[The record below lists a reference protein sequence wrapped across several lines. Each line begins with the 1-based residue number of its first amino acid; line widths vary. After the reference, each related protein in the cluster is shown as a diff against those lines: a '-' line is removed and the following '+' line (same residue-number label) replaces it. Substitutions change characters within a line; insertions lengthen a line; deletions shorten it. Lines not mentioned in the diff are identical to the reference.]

1 MLIKKQIFL
10 LQIIKRLET
19 KKMRLLTIYFVF
31 LLTVLLPIG
40 AMAQDSLYK
49 SKSAPS
55 KMKMVTK
62 DLKKSLE
69 VNDEAQIAKNY
80 ERLAN
85 EFLSKS
91 DLPKAEEYFKKAITS
106 YSKLKMADDK
116 TRVTRSLAK
125 VQESQKDYKSAISN
139 YEVAGAMAEDKS
151 LEKINTNDANR
162 LRSAASPVVQEDYV
176 NSNIEL
182 LKKEKKSEEVSDAF
196 IQKAENSLQQKNKE
210 VAIESYKQAIA
221 YAKGKPAAII
231 KINNE
236 IAKVYASEN
245 QFDKAIGINEKLLA
259 EAKTKQDFTTQI
271 KQLQSLSALYFQK
284 EEPNKAVEVLKEAFN
299 LALKKGN
306 SAEAKKS
313 LSALIE
319 YYNKKGNNKESLA
332 LYGQFLQNFDQ
343 LIHSDTTLID
353 AKTFQVSE
361 DKIRQLEKEKS
372 LKDELI
378 TRKNTFN
385 YFLLG
390 AVALLL
396 LLFAWIVKS
405 LFKIKTKNKE
415 IALQSLRREMNPH
428 FIFNSLNSVNQ
439 FIAENKE
446 REANKY
452 LTSYSNL
459 MRNTM
464 ENSNKDFITL
474 DNELE
479 QLKKYLELEHLRF
492 QDKFDFKI
500 SVDPELD
507 AERTMVPNM
516 IVQPHLENAIWH
528 GLRYL
533 DDKGLLQLQVQLAN
547 GKVVIRIDDNG
558 IGLTKS
564 QELKTSNQKT
574 HESRGM
580 SNTKERIS
588 LLNELYKKNISFQIL
603 EKALPETGTIVEIS
617 FPLIDKI
624 A

>member
-1 MLIKKQIFL
+1 
-10 LQIIKRLET
+10 
-19 KKMRLLTIYFVF
+19 MRLLTIYLFF
-31 LLTVLLPIG
+31 FITVLLFPFG
-40 AMAQDSLYK
+40 AMAQDSLSK
-49 SKSAPS
+49 SKSMPAS
-55 KMKMVTK
+55 KMSRVIN
-62 DLKKSLE
+62 DLKKSLD

-85 EFLSKS
+85 EFLNKG
-91 DLPKAEEYFKKAITS
+91 DNAKAEEYFKKAITS
-106 YSKLKMADDK
+106 YTKLKLVDDK

-125 VQESQKDYKSAISN
+125 VQESQKDYESAIKN
-139 YEVAGAMAEDKS
+139 YEVAGAIAEDKS
-151 LEKINTNDANR
+151 LEKINANDANR
-162 LRSAASPVVQEDYV
+162 LRSVASPVAQAGYV
-176 NSNIEL
+176 DSNIEL
-182 LKKEKKSEEVSDAF
+182 LKKENKKEEVSAAYV
-196 IQKAENSLQQKNKE
+196 QKAENSLQQKNKN
-210 VAIESYKQAIA
+210 VAIESYNQALA
-221 YAKGKPAAII
+221 YAKGKPEAII

-236 IAKVYASEN
+236 IAKVYASDN
-245 QFDKAIGINEKLLA
+245 QFDKAIDINERLLA
-259 EAKTKQDFTTQI
+259 EAKTKQDFNTQI
-271 KQLQSLSALYFQK
+271 KQLQSLSTLYFKK
-284 EEPNKAVEVLKEAFN
+284 EEPNKAITALKEAFT
-299 LALKKGN
+299 LALQNGN

-313 LSALIE
+313 LISLTQ
-319 YYNKKGNNKESLA
+319 YYNGKGNNKESLA
-332 LYGQFLQNFDQ
+332 LYDKFLQNFDQ
-343 LIHSDTTLID
+343 LVQSDTTLID

-378 TRKNTFN
+378 TKKNTFN

-390 AVALLL
+390 SIGLLL
-396 LLFAWIVKS
+396 LLFLWIVKA
-405 LFKIKTKNKE
+405 LFSIKTKNKE

-500 SVDPELD
+500 IVDPELD

-516 IVQPHLENAIWH
+516 IIQPHLENAIWH

-533 DDKGLLQLQVQLAN
+533 DDKGLLQLQVQLTN
-547 GKVVIRIDDNG
+547 GKVVIRIEDNG
-558 IGLTKS
+558 IGLAKS

-574 HESRGM
+574 HQSRGM

-588 LLNELYKKNISFQIL
+588 LLNELYKKDISFQIS
-603 EKALPETGTIVEIS
+603 EKAPPETGTIVEII
-617 FPLIDKI
+617 FPLIDK
-624 A
+624 

>member
-1 MLIKKQIFL
+1 
-10 LQIIKRLET
+10 
-19 KKMRLLTIYFVF
+19 MRLLTIYTIF
-31 LLTVLLPIG
+31 LLTLLLPLG
-40 AMAQDSLYK
+40 TMAQDSLSRNK
-49 SKSAPS
+49 SMPAS
-55 KMKMVTK
+55 KISKVSK

-69 VNDEAQIAKNY
+69 VNDEAEIAQNY

-85 EFLSKS
+85 EFLNKG
-91 DLPKAEEYFKKAITS
+91 DNAKAEEYFKKAITS
-106 YSKLKMADDK
+106 YTKLKLTDDK

-125 VQESQKDYKSAISN
+125 VQESQKDYKSAIKS
-139 YEVAGAMAEDKS
+139 YEVAGEISEDKS
-151 LEKINTNDANR
+151 LEKLNSNDANR
-162 LRSAASPVVQEDYV
+162 LRSVASPVTQEGYL
-176 NSNIEL
+176 NSNIKL
-182 LKKEKKSEEVSDAF
+182 LKKENKEEEVSAAYV
-196 IQKAENSLQQKNKE
+196 QKAENSLKQKNKE
-210 VAIESYKQAIA
+210 VAIESYNQALA
-221 YAKGKPAAII
+221 YAKGKPAVII

-236 IAKVYASEN
+236 IAKVYASDN

-259 EAKTKQDFTTQI
+259 EAKTKQDFNTQI
-271 KQLQSLSALYFQK
+271 KQLQSLSTLYFKK
-284 EEPNKAVEVLKEAFN
+284 EDSNKGITALKEAFE
-299 LALKKGN
+299 LSLQKGN

-313 LSALIE
+313 LISLTQ
-319 YYNKKGNNKESLA
+319 YYNGKGNNKESLA
-332 LYGQFLQNFDQ
+332 LYDQFLQNFDQ
-343 LIHSDTTLID
+343 LVQSDTTLID
-353 AKTFQVSE
+353 TKAFQLSE

-378 TRKNTFN
+378 TKTNTFN

-390 AVALLL
+390 SIGLLL
-396 LLFAWIVKS
+396 LLFMWIVKS
-405 LFKIKTKNKE
+405 LFSIKTKNKE

-446 REANKY
+446 LEANKY

-500 SVDPELD
+500 TVDPELD
-507 AERTMVPNM
+507 AERAMVPNM
-516 IVQPHLENAIWH
+516 IMQPHLENAIWH

-533 DDKGLLQLQVQLAN
+533 DAKGLLQLQVQLTN

-574 HESRGM
+574 HQSRGM

-588 LLNELYKKNISFQIL
+588 LLNELYKKNITFQIF

>member
-1 MLIKKQIFL
+1 
-10 LQIIKRLET
+10 
-19 KKMRLLTIYFVF
+19 MRLLTIYFFF
-31 LLTVLLPIG
+31 LFTLLLFPIG
-40 AMAQDSLYK
+40 AMAQDSLSK
-49 SKSAPS
+49 SKAMPMS
-55 KMKMVTK
+55 KMSRVTN
-62 DLKKSLE
+62 DLKKSLDS
-69 VNDEAQIAKNY
+69 NNEAQIAQNY

-85 EFLSKS
+85 EFLNKG
-91 DLPKAEEYFKKAITS
+91 DNAKAEEYFKKAITS
-106 YSKLKMADDK
+106 YTKLKLIDDK

-125 VQESQKDYKSAISN
+125 VQESQKDYESAIKN
-139 YEVAGAMAEDKS
+139 YEVAGAATADKS

-162 LRSAASPVVQEDYV
+162 LRSVASPVAQAGYV
-176 NSNIEL
+176 DSNIEL
-182 LKKEKKSEEVSDAF
+182 LKKENKKEEVSAAYV
-196 IQKAENSLQQKNKE
+196 QKAENSLQQKNKE
-210 VAIESYKQAIA
+210 VAIESYNQALA

-236 IAKVYASEN
+236 IAKVYASDN
-245 QFDKAIGINEKLLA
+245 QFDKAIGINERLLA
-259 EAKTKQDFTTQI
+259 EAKTKQDFNTQI
-271 KQLQSLSALYFQK
+271 KQLQSLSTLYFQK
-284 EEPNKAVEVLKEAFN
+284 EDPNKAITALKEAFA
-299 LALKKGN
+299 LALQKGN

-313 LSALIE
+313 LISLTQ
-319 YYNKKGNNKESLA
+319 YYNGKGNSKESLA
-332 LYGQFLQNFDQ
+332 LYDQFLQNFDQ
-343 LIHSDTTLID
+343 LVQSDTTLID

-361 DKIRQLEKEKS
+361 ERIRQLEKEKS

-378 TRKNTFN
+378 TKKNTFN

-390 AVALLL
+390 SIALLL
-396 LLFAWIVKS
+396 LLFLWIVKA
-405 LFKIKTKNKE
+405 LFSIKTKNKE

-439 FIAENKE
+439 FISENKE

-507 AERTMVPNM
+507 PERTMVPNM
-516 IVQPHLENAIWH
+516 IIQPHLENAIWH

-533 DDKGLLQLQVQLAN
+533 DDKGLLQLQVQLTN
-547 GKVVIRIDDNG
+547 GKVVIRIEDNG

-564 QELKTSNQKT
+564 RELKTTNQKA
-574 HESRGM
+574 HQSRGM
-580 SNTKERIS
+580 SNTKERIG
-588 LLNELYKKNISFQIL
+588 LLNELYRQYISFQIS
-603 EKALPETGTIVEIS
+603 EKALPETGTIVEII
-617 FPLIDKI
+617 FPLIDK
-624 A
+624 

>member
-1 MLIKKQIFL
+1 MHSKGSFFTSFILIL
-10 LQIIKRLET
+10 
-19 KKMRLLTIYFVF
+19 
-31 LLTVLLPIG
+31 LLPFL
-40 AMAQDSLYK
+40 AVAQDSI
-49 SKSAPS
+49 SKRKAMPVS
-55 KMKMVTK
+55 KISKVSN

-69 VNDEAQIAKNY
+69 VNNEAEIAQNY

-85 EFLSKS
+85 EFLSKN
-91 DLPKAEEYFKKAITS
+91 DLPRAEEYFKKAITS
-106 YSKLKMADDK
+106 YTKLKLTDDK

-151 LEKINTNDANR
+151 AEKVNTNDANR
-162 LRSAASPVVQEDYV
+162 LRSIASPVAQEGYV

-182 LKKEKKSEEVSDAF
+182 LKKEKKSDEVSDAF

-221 YAKGKPAAII
+221 YAKGKPATII

-236 IAKVYASEN
+236 IAKVYASDN
-245 QFDKAIGINEKLLA
+245 QFDKAIVINEKLLA

-284 EEPNKAVEVLKEAFN
+284 EEPNKAVEVLKEAFA

-313 LSALIE
+313 LSALTE

-378 TRKNTFN
+378 SRKNTFN

-390 AVALLL
+390 SMGLL
-396 LLFAWIVKS
+396 LLFFIWIVKS
-405 LFKIKTKNKE
+405 LFAIKTKNKE

-439 FIAENKE
+439 FISENKE
-446 REANKY
+446 LEANKY
-452 LTSYSNL
+452 LTSYSAL

-464 ENSNKDFITL
+464 ENSNKDFVSL

-500 SVDPELD
+500 SVDPGLD
-507 AERTMVPNM
+507 AERTLIPNM
-516 IVQPHLENAIWH
+516 IIQPHLENAIWH

-533 DDKGLLQLQVQLAN
+533 DNKGLLLLQIELIN
-547 GKVVIRIDDNG
+547 GKVIIQIDDNG
-558 IGLTKS
+558 IGLAKS
-564 QELKTSNQKT
+564 HELKTANQKV

-588 LLNELYKKNISFQIL
+588 LLNELYKNNISFQIF
-603 EKALPETGTIVEIS
+603 EKELPEKGTIVEIS
-617 FPLIDKI
+617 CPLIDKI
-624 A
+624 G

>member
-1 MLIKKQIFL
+1 MPYMVKIKICL
-10 LQIIKRLET
+10 
-19 KKMRLLTIYFVF
+19 KMRLLTTYYLFF
-31 LLTVLLPIG
+31 LCLLLPVG
-40 AMAQDSLYK
+40 AMAQDSLFRNK
-49 SKSAPS
+49 SMPGS
-55 KMKMVTK
+55 KISKVSK

-69 VNDEAQIAKNY
+69 VNDEGQIAQNY

-85 EFLSKS
+85 EFLNKN
-91 DLPKAEEYFKKAITS
+91 DNAKAEEYFKKAITS
-106 YSKLKMADDK
+106 YTKLKLTDDV

-125 VQESQKDYKSAISN
+125 VQESQKDYKSAIRN
-139 YEVAGAMAEDKS
+139 YEVAGEISEDKS
-151 LEKINTNDANR
+151 LEKINANDANR
-162 LRSAASPVVQEDYV
+162 LRSVASPVAQEGYV
-176 NSNIEL
+176 NSNIKL
-182 LKKEKKSEEVSDAF
+182 LKKENKEEEVSAAYV
-196 IQKAENSLQQKNKE
+196 QKAENSLKQKNKE
-210 VAIESYKQAIA
+210 VAIESYNQALA
-221 YAKGKPAAII
+221 YAKGKPATII

-236 IAKVYASEN
+236 IAKVYASDN
-245 QFDKAIGINEKLLA
+245 QFEKAIDINEKLLA
-259 EAKTKQDFTTQI
+259 EAKTKQDFNTQI
-271 KQLQSLSALYFQK
+271 KQLQSLSLLYFKK
-284 EEPNKAVEVLKEAFN
+284 EEPNKAITALKEAFA

-313 LSALIE
+313 LIALTQ
-319 YYNKKGNNKESLA
+319 YYNEKGNNKESLA
-332 LYGQFLQNFDQ
+332 LYDQFLQNFDQ
-343 LIHSDTTLID
+343 LVQSDTTLID
-353 AKTFQVSE
+353 TKAFQVSE

-378 TRKNTFN
+378 TKTNTFN

-390 AVALLL
+390 SIGLLL
-396 LLFAWIVKS
+396 LLFMWIVKS
-405 LFKIKTKNKE
+405 LFSIKTKNKE

-439 FIAENKE
+439 FISENKE

-464 ENSNKDFITL
+464 ENSNKDFVTL

-516 IVQPHLENAIWH
+516 IMQPHLENAIWH

-533 DDKGLLQLQVQLAN
+533 DAKGLLQLQVQLAK
-547 GKVVIRIDDNG
+547 GKVVIRIEDNG

-564 QELKTSNQKT
+564 QELKTTNQKV

-580 SNTKERIS
+580 SNTKERIG
-588 LLNELYKKNISFQIL
+588 LLNELYKKNITFQIF
-603 EKALPETGTIVEIS
+603 EKAFPETGTVVEIV

-624 A
+624 G

>member
-1 MLIKKQIFL
+1 
-10 LQIIKRLET
+10 
-19 KKMRLLTIYFVF
+19 MRLLTIYLFF
-31 LLTVLLPIG
+31 FITVLLLPFG
-40 AMAQDSLYK
+40 AMAQDSLSK
-49 SKSAPS
+49 SKSMPAS
-55 KMKMVTK
+55 KMSRVTN
-62 DLKKSLE
+62 DLKKSLD

-85 EFLSKS
+85 EFLNKG
-91 DLPKAEEYFKKAITS
+91 DKAKAEEYFKKAITS
-106 YSKLKMADDK
+106 YTKLKLVEDK

-125 VQESQKDYKSAISN
+125 VQESQKDYESAIKN
-139 YEVAGAMAEDKS
+139 YEVAGAIAEDKS
-151 LEKINTNDANR
+151 LEKINVNDANR
-162 LRSAASPVVQEDYV
+162 LRSVASPVAQAGYV
-176 NSNIEL
+176 DSNIEL
-182 LKKEKKSEEVSDAF
+182 LKKENKKEEVSAAYV
-196 IQKAENSLQQKNKE
+196 QKAENSLQQKNKN
-210 VAIESYKQAIA
+210 VAIESYNQALA
-221 YAKGKPAAII
+221 YAKGKPEAII

-236 IAKVYASEN
+236 IAKVYASDN
-245 QFDKAIGINEKLLA
+245 QFDKAIGINERLLT
-259 EAKTKQDFTTQI
+259 EAKTKQDFNTQI
-271 KQLQSLSALYFQK
+271 KQLQSLSTLYFKK
-284 EEPNKAVEVLKEAFN
+284 EEPNKAIAALKEAFT
-299 LALKKGN
+299 LSLQKGN

-313 LSALIE
+313 LISLTQ
-319 YYNKKGNNKESLA
+319 YYNGKGNNKESLA
-332 LYGQFLQNFDQ
+332 LYDQFLQNFDQ
-343 LIHSDTTLID
+343 LVQSDTTLID

-378 TRKNTFN
+378 TKKNTFN

-390 AVALLL
+390 SIGLLL
-396 LLFAWIVKS
+396 LLFLWIIKA
-405 LFKIKTKNKE
+405 LFSIKTKNKE

-500 SVDPELD
+500 SIDPELD

-516 IVQPHLENAIWH
+516 IIQPHLENAIWH

-533 DDKGLLQLQVQLAN
+533 DDKGLLQLQVQLTN
-547 GKVVIRIDDNG
+547 GKVAIRIEDNG
-558 IGLTKS
+558 IGLAKS

-574 HESRGM
+574 HQSRGM

-588 LLNELYKKNISFQIL
+588 LLNELYKKNISFRIF
-603 EKALPETGTIVEIS
+603 EKTLQETGTIVEII

-624 A
+624 G

>member
-1 MLIKKQIFL
+1 MRSKGKCFTFLIL
-10 LQIIKRLET
+10 
-19 KKMRLLTIYFVF
+19 
-31 LLTVLLPIG
+31 VLVMPF
-40 AMAQDSLYK
+40 AVMAQDSISKKK
-49 SKSAPS
+49 SMPAS
-55 KMKMVTK
+55 KMSKVSN

-69 VNDEAQIAKNY
+69 VNDEAQIAQNY

-85 EFLSKS
+85 EFLNKS
-91 DLPKAEEYFKKAITS
+91 DNAKAEEYFKKAITS
-106 YSKLKMADDK
+106 YTKLKLVDDK

-125 VQESQKDYKSAISN
+125 VQESQKKYNSAIEN
-139 YEVAGAMAEDKS
+139 YDKASSISADKS
-151 LEKINTNDANR
+151 IEKINENDANR
-162 LRSAASPVVQEDYV
+162 LRSVASPVAQESYV

-182 LKKEKKSEEVSDAF
+182 LKKENKEEEVSAAYV
-196 IQKAENSLQQKNKE
+196 QKAENSLKQKNKE
-210 VAIESYKQAIA
+210 VAIESYNQALT

-236 IAKVYASEN
+236 IAKVYASDN
-245 QFDKAIGINEKLLA
+245 QFDKAIDINEKLLK
-259 EAKTKQDFTTQI
+259 EAKTKEDFNTQI
-271 KQLQSLSALYFQK
+271 KQLQSLATLYFKK
-284 EEPNKAVEVLKEAFN
+284 EEPNKAITALEEAFV
-299 LALKKGN
+299 LALQKGN

-313 LSALIE
+313 LISLTQ
-319 YYNKKGNNKESLA
+319 YYNKQGKNKESLA
-332 LYGQFLQNFDQ
+332 LYDQFIQNFDQ
-343 LIHSDTTLID
+343 LVQSDTTLMD
-353 AKTFQVSE
+353 TKAFQVSE

-378 TRKNTFN
+378 TKKNTFN

-390 AVALLL
+390 SIGLLL
-396 LLFAWIVKS
+396 LLFIWIVKT
-405 LFKIKTKNKE
+405 LFSIKTKNKE

-439 FIAENKE
+439 FISENKE
-446 REANKY
+446 LEANKY

-516 IVQPHLENAIWH
+516 IIQPHLENAIWH

-533 DDKGLLQLQVQLAN
+533 DFKGLLQFQVQLVN
-547 GKVVIRIDDNG
+547 GKVAIRIEDNG

-564 QELKTSNQKT
+564 QELKTSNQKA

-580 SNTKERIS
+580 SNTKERIG
-588 LLNELYKKNISFQIL
+588 LLNELYKRNITFQIA
-603 EKALPETGTIVEIS
+603 EKALPETGTIVEIV

-624 A
+624 G

>member
-1 MLIKKQIFL
+1 MPYMVKIKICL
-10 LQIIKRLET
+10 
-19 KKMRLLTIYFVF
+19 KMRLLTTYYLFF
-31 LLTVLLPIG
+31 LCLLLPVG

-49 SKSAPS
+49 SKSMPVS
-55 KMKMVTK
+55 KISKVSK

-69 VNDEAQIAKNY
+69 VNDEAQIAQNY

-85 EFLSKS
+85 EFLNKS
-91 DLPKAEEYFKKAITS
+91 DNAKAEEYFKKAIIS
-106 YSKLKMADDK
+106 YTKLKLTDNV

-125 VQESQKDYKSAISN
+125 VQESQKDYKSAIKN
-139 YEVAGAMAEDKS
+139 YEVAGEISEDKS
-151 LEKINTNDANR
+151 LEKINSNDANR
-162 LRSAASPVVQEDYV
+162 LRSVASPVAQEGYV
-176 NSNIEL
+176 NSNIKL
-182 LKKEKKSEEVSDAF
+182 LKKENKEEEVSAAYV
-196 IQKAENSLQQKNKE
+196 QKAENSLKQKNKE
-210 VAIESYKQAIA
+210 VAIESYNQALA

-236 IAKVYASEN
+236 IAKVYASDN
-245 QFDKAIGINEKLLA
+245 QFEKAIDINEKLLA
-259 EAKTKQDFTTQI
+259 EAKTKKDFNTQI
-271 KQLQSLSALYFQK
+271 KQLQSLSSLYFKK
-284 EEPNKAVEVLKEAFN
+284 EEPNKAITALKEAFD
-299 LALKKGN
+299 LALQKGN

-313 LSALIE
+313 LISLTQ
-319 YYNKKGNNKESLA
+319 YYNGKGNNKESLA
-332 LYGQFLQNFDQ
+332 LYDQFLQNFEQ
-343 LIHSDTTLID
+343 LVQSDSTLID
-353 AKTFQVSE
+353 TKAFQVSE

-378 TRKNTFN
+378 TKTNSFN

-390 AVALLL
+390 SIGLLL
-396 LLFAWIVKS
+396 VLFLWIVKT
-405 LFKIKTKNKE
+405 LFSIKTKNKE

-439 FIAENKE
+439 FISENKE
-446 REANKY
+446 LEANKY

-516 IVQPHLENAIWH
+516 IMQPHLENAIWH

-533 DDKGLLQLQVQLAN
+533 DAKGLLQLQVQLTN

-564 QELKTSNQKT
+564 EELKTSNQKV

-580 SNTKERIS
+580 SNTKERIG
-588 LLNELYKKNISFQIL
+588 LLNELYKKNITFQIF
-603 EKALPETGTIVEIS
+603 EKAFPETGTVVEIV

-624 A
+624 G

>member
-1 MLIKKQIFL
+1 
-10 LQIIKRLET
+10 
-19 KKMRLLTIYFVF
+19 MRLLVIHIFILFT
-31 LLTVLLPIG
+31 LLLFPFG
-40 AMAQDSLYK
+40 AMAQDSLPK

-69 VNDEAQIAKNY
+69 INDEAQIAQNY

-85 EFLSKS
+85 EFLNKG
-91 DLPKAEEYFKKAITS
+91 DNAKAEEYFKKAITS
-106 YSKLKMADDK
+106 YTKLKLVDDK

-125 VQESQKDYKSAISN
+125 VQESQKDYKSAIKS
-139 YEVAGAMAEDKS
+139 YEVAGEIAEDKS
-151 LEKINTNDANR
+151 LEKINSNDANR
-162 LRSAASPVVQEDYV
+162 LRSVASPAAQMGYV

-182 LKKEKKSEEVSDAF
+182 FKKEKKEEEVSAAYV
-196 IQKAENSLQQKNKE
+196 QKAENSLQQKNKE
-210 VAIESYKQAIA
+210 VAIESYTKALA
-221 YAKGKPAAII
+221 YAKGKPATII

-236 IAKVYASEN
+236 IAKVYASDN

-259 EAKTKQDFTTQI
+259 EAITKQDFTTQI
-271 KQLQSLSALYFQK
+271 KQLQSLSALYFKK
-284 EEPNKAVEVLKEAFN
+284 EDPNKAITALKEAFD
-299 LALKKGN
+299 LALEKGN

-313 LSALIE
+313 LVSLTQ
-319 YYNKKGNNKESLA
+319 YYNGKGNNKESLA
-332 LYGQFLQNFDQ
+332 LYDQFLQNFDQ
-343 LIHSDTTLID
+343 LVKSDTTLID
-353 AKTFQVSE
+353 TKVFQVSE

-378 TRKNTFN
+378 TKTNTFN

-390 AVALLL
+390 SIGLLL
-396 LLFAWIVKS
+396 LLFLWIVKT
-405 LFKIKTKNKE
+405 LFSIKTKNKE

-516 IVQPHLENAIWH
+516 IIQPHLENAIWH

-533 DDKGLLQLQVQLAN
+533 DIKGLLQLQVQLAN
-547 GKVVIRIDDNG
+547 GKVVIRIEDNG

-564 QELKTSNQKT
+564 QELKTSNQKA

-588 LLNELYKKNISFQIL
+588 LLNELYKKNITFQIS
-603 EKALPETGTIVEIS
+603 EKAFPETGTTVEIV

-624 A
+624 G

>member
-1 MLIKKQIFL
+1 
-10 LQIIKRLET
+10 
-19 KKMRLLTIYFVF
+19 MRLLNIYFFF
-31 LLTVLLPIG
+31 LLTLLIPIG
-40 AMAQDSLYK
+40 TMAQDSIYR
-49 SKSAPS
+49 SKSAPIS
-55 KMKMVTK
+55 KMKKVSN
-62 DLKKSLE
+62 DLRKSLE
-69 VNDEAQIAKNY
+69 VNDEAQIAQNY

-85 EFLSKS
+85 EFLGKG
-91 DLPKAEEYFKKAITS
+91 DDAKAEEYFKKALAS
-106 YSKLKMADDK
+106 YTKLKLTDDK
-116 TRVTRSLAK
+116 TRVARSLAK
-125 VQESQKDYKSAISN
+125 VQESQKNYDSAIKN
-139 YEVAGAMAEDKS
+139 YEVAGAIAEDKS

-162 LRSAASPVVQEDYV
+162 LRSVASPVAQESYV

-182 LKKEKKSEEVSDAF
+182 LKKEKKSDEVSDAYVK
-196 IQKAENSLQQKNKE
+196 KAENSLQQKNKE
-210 VAIESYKQAIA
+210 VAIESYNQALA
-221 YAKGKPAAII
+221 YAKGKPATII

-236 IAKVYASEN
+236 IAKVYAADN

-271 KQLQSLSALYFQK
+271 KQLQSLSVLYFKKQ
-284 EEPNKAVEVLKEAFN
+284 ESDKALKALKEAFA
-299 LALKKGN
+299 LALQKGN
-306 SAEAKKS
+306 ATEAKKS
-313 LSALIE
+313 LVSLTN
-319 YYNKKGNNKESLA
+319 YYNDKGNNKESVK
-332 LYGQFLQNFDQ
+332 LYNQFLQNFDQ
-343 LIHSDTTLID
+343 LIQSDTTLID

-361 DKIRQLEKEKS
+361 DRIRQLEKEKS

-378 TRKNTFN
+378 SRKNTFN

-390 AVALLL
+390 SIGLLL
-396 LLFAWIVKS
+396 LLFLWIVKA
-405 LFKIKTKNKE
+405 LFSIKTKNKE

-439 FIAENKE
+439 FIAQNKE

-459 MRNTM
+459 MRNAM

-507 AERTMVPNM
+507 PERTMVPNM
-516 IVQPHLENAIWH
+516 IMQPHLENAIWH

-533 DDKGLLQLQVQLAN
+533 DIKGLLLLQVQLRD
-547 GKVVIRIDDNG
+547 GKVNIRIEDNG

-564 QELKTSNQKT
+564 QELKTANQKA
-574 HESRGM
+574 HQSRGM
-580 SNTKERIS
+580 GNTKERIS
-588 LLNELYKKNISFQIL
+588 LLNELYKQHIAFRIY
-603 EKALPETGTIVEIS
+603 EKTLPETGTIVEII

-624 A
+624 G

>member
-1 MLIKKQIFL
+1 
-10 LQIIKRLET
+10 
-19 KKMRLLTIYFVF
+19 MRLLTIYLFF
-31 LLTVLLPIG
+31 LFTLLLFPFG
-40 AMAQDSLYK
+40 VMAQDSL
-49 SKSAPS
+49 SKKNSMPAS
-55 KMKMVTK
+55 KMNRVTY
-62 DLKKSLE
+62 DLQKSLDS
-69 VNDEAQIAKNY
+69 NDEAQIAQNY

-85 EFLSKS
+85 EFLNKG
-91 DLPKAEEYFKKAITS
+91 DNAKAEEYFKKAIAS
-106 YSKLKMADDK
+106 YTKLKLVDDK

-125 VQESQKDYKSAISN
+125 VQESQKDYESAIKN
-139 YEVAGAMAEDKS
+139 YEVAGAISEDKS
-151 LEKINTNDANR
+151 LEKINANDANR
-162 LRSAASPVVQEDYV
+162 LRSVASPVAQAGYV
-176 NSNIEL
+176 DSNIEL
-182 LKKEKKSEEVSDAF
+182 LKKENKKEEVSAAYV
-196 IQKAENSLQQKNKE
+196 QKAENSLQQKNKE
-210 VAIESYKQAIA
+210 VAIESYNQALV
-221 YAKGKPAAII
+221 YAKGKPATII

-236 IAKVYASEN
+236 IAKVYASDN

-259 EAKTKQDFTTQI
+259 DAKTKQDFNTQI
-271 KQLQSLSALYFQK
+271 KQLQSLSTLYFKK
-284 EEPNKAVEVLKEAFN
+284 EEPNKAIVALKEAFT
-299 LALKKGN
+299 LALQKGN

-313 LSALIE
+313 LVSLTQ
-319 YYNKKGNNKESLA
+319 YYKGKGNNKESLA
-332 LYGQFLQNFDQ
+332 LYDQFLQNFDQ
-343 LIHSDTTLID
+343 LVQSDTTLID

-361 DKIRQLEKEKS
+361 EKIRQLEKEKS

-378 TRKNTFN
+378 TKKNTFN

-390 AVALLL
+390 SIGLLL
-396 LLFAWIVKS
+396 LLFLWIVKV
-405 LFKIKTKNKE
+405 LFSIKTKNKE

-507 AERTMVPNM
+507 PERTMVPNM
-516 IVQPHLENAIWH
+516 IIQPHLENAIWH

-533 DDKGLLQLQVQLAN
+533 DTKGLLELQVHLTN
-547 GKVVIRIDDNG
+547 SKVVIRIEDNG

-564 QELKTSNQKT
+564 EELKTTNQKA
-574 HESRGM
+574 HQSRGM
-580 SNTKERIS
+580 SNTKERIG
-588 LLNELYKKNISFQIL
+588 LLNELYKRNISFRIS
-603 EKALPETGTIVEIS
+603 EKASPETGTVVEII
-617 FPLIDKI
+617 FPLIDK
-624 A
+624 

>member
-1 MLIKKQIFL
+1 
-10 LQIIKRLET
+10 
-19 KKMRLLTIYFVF
+19 MRLLTIYIIF
-31 LLTVLLPIG
+31 LLTLFTPTG

-49 SKSAPS
+49 SKSMPVS
-55 KMKMVTK
+55 KMSRVSN

-69 VNDEAQIAKNY
+69 VNDEAQIAQNY

-85 EFLSKS
+85 EFLTKG
-91 DLPKAEEYFKKAITS
+91 DNAKAEEYFKKAITS
-106 YSKLKMADDK
+106 YTKLKLIDDK

-125 VQESQKDYKSAISN
+125 VQESQKDYESAIKN
-139 YEVAGAMAEDKS
+139 YDKAGIIATDKS
-151 LEKINTNDANR
+151 LEQINANDANR
-162 LRSAASPVVQEDYV
+162 LRAVASPVVQEGYV
-176 NSNIEL
+176 NSNINL
-182 LKKEKKSEEVSDAF
+182 LKKENKLEEVAAAYV
-196 IQKAENSLQQKNKE
+196 QKAENSLQQKNKE
-210 VAIESYKQAIA
+210 VAIESYHQALA

-236 IAKVYASEN
+236 IAKVYASDN

-259 EAKTKQDFTTQI
+259 DAKTKQDFSTQI
-271 KQLQSLSALYFQK
+271 KQLQSLSDLYFKK
-284 EEPNKAVEVLKEAFN
+284 EEPNRAITALKEAFT
-299 LALKKGN
+299 LALQKGN

-313 LSALIE
+313 LISLTQ
-319 YYNKKGNNKESLA
+319 YYNGKGKNKESLA
-332 LYGQFLQNFDQ
+332 LYDQFLQNFDQ
-343 LIHSDTTLID
+343 LVQSDTTLMD
-353 AKTFQVSE
+353 TKAFQVSE

-378 TRKNTFN
+378 TKKNTFN

-390 AVALLL
+390 SIGLLL
-396 LLFAWIVKS
+396 LLFLWIVKS
-405 LFKIKTKNKE
+405 LFSIKTKNKE

-439 FIAENKE
+439 FISENKE
-446 REANKY
+446 LEANKY

-507 AERTMVPNM
+507 PERTMVPNM
-516 IVQPHLENAIWH
+516 IMQPHLENAIWH

-533 DDKGLLQLQVQLAN
+533 DAKGVLLLNVQLTN
-547 GKVVIRIDDNG
+547 GKVVICIEDNG

-564 QELKTSNQKT
+564 QELKTTNQKV

-580 SNTKERIS
+580 SNTKERIG
-588 LLNELYKKNISFQIL
+588 LLNELYKKNISFRIF
-603 EKALPETGTIVEIS
+603 EKALPEKGTIVEIV

>member
-1 MLIKKQIFL
+1 
-10 LQIIKRLET
+10 
-19 KKMRLLTIYFVF
+19 MRLLTIYILF
-31 LLTVLLPIG
+31 LLTLLLPLG
-40 AMAQDSLYK
+40 TMAQDSLSRNK
-49 SKSAPS
+49 SMPAS
-55 KMKMVTK
+55 KISKVSK

-69 VNDEAQIAKNY
+69 INDEAEIAQNY

-85 EFLSKS
+85 EFLNKG
-91 DLPKAEEYFKKAITS
+91 DNAKAEEYFKKAITS
-106 YSKLKMADDK
+106 YTKLKLTDDK

-125 VQESQKDYKSAISN
+125 VQESQKDYKSAIMN
-139 YEVAGAMAEDKS
+139 YEVAGEIAEDKS
-151 LEKINTNDANR
+151 LEKLNSNDANR
-162 LRSAASPVVQEDYV
+162 LRSAASPVTQEGYL
-176 NSNIEL
+176 NSNIKL
-182 LKKEKKSEEVSDAF
+182 LKKENKEEEVSAVYV
-196 IQKAENSLQQKNKE
+196 QKAENSLKQKNKE
-210 VAIESYKQAIA
+210 VAIESYNQALA

-236 IAKVYASEN
+236 IAKVYASDN

-259 EAKTKQDFTTQI
+259 EAKTKQDFNTQI
-271 KQLQSLSALYFQK
+271 KQLQSLSSLYFKK
-284 EEPNKAVEVLKEAFN
+284 EEPNKAITALKEAFA
-299 LALKKGN
+299 LALQKGN
-306 SAEAKKS
+306 SAEVKKS
-313 LSALIE
+313 LISLTQ
-319 YYNKKGNNKESLA
+319 YYNGEGMNKESLA
-332 LYGQFLQNFDQ
+332 LYDQFLQNFDQ
-343 LIHSDTTLID
+343 LVQSDTTLID
-353 AKTFQVSE
+353 TKAFQVSE

-378 TRKNTFN
+378 TKTNTFN

-390 AVALLL
+390 SIGLLL
-396 LLFAWIVKS
+396 LLFMWIVKS
-405 LFKIKTKNKE
+405 LFSIKTKNKE

-446 REANKY
+446 LEANKY

-533 DDKGLLQLQVQLAN
+533 DAKGLLQLQVQLTN
-547 GKVVIRIDDNG
+547 GKVVIRIEDNG

-574 HESRGM
+574 HQSRGM

-588 LLNELYKKNISFQIL
+588 LLNELYKKNITFQIH
-603 EKALPETGTIVEIS
+603 EKTVPETGTIVEIS
-617 FPLIDKI
+617 FPLIGKV

>member
-1 MLIKKQIFL
+1 M
-10 LQIIKRLET
+10 
-19 KKMRLLTIYFVF
+19 
-31 LLTVLLPIG
+31 
-40 AMAQDSLYK
+40 
-49 SKSAPS
+49 
-55 KMKMVTK
+55 
-62 DLKKSLE
+62 
-69 VNDEAQIAKNY
+69 
-80 ERLAN
+80 
-85 EFLSKS
+85 
-91 DLPKAEEYFKKAITS
+91 
-106 YSKLKMADDK
+106 
-116 TRVTRSLAK
+116 
-125 VQESQKDYKSAISN
+125 
-139 YEVAGAMAEDKS
+139 
-151 LEKINTNDANR
+151 
-162 LRSAASPVVQEDYV
+162 
-176 NSNIEL
+176 
-182 LKKEKKSEEVSDAF
+182 
-196 IQKAENSLQQKNKE
+196 
-210 VAIESYKQAIA
+210 
-221 YAKGKPAAII
+221 
-231 KINNE
+231 
-236 IAKVYASEN
+236 
-245 QFDKAIGINEKLLA
+245 
-259 EAKTKQDFTTQI
+259 
-271 KQLQSLSALYFQK
+271 
-284 EEPNKAVEVLKEAFN
+284 
-299 LALKKGN
+299 
-306 SAEAKKS
+306 
-313 LSALIE
+313 
-319 YYNKKGNNKESLA
+319 NKESLA
-332 LYGQFLQNFDQ
+332 LYDQFLQNFDQ
-343 LIHSDTTLID
+343 LVQSDTTLID
-353 AKTFQVSE
+353 TKAFQVSE

-378 TRKNTFN
+378 TKTNTFN

-390 AVALLL
+390 SIGLLL
-396 LLFAWIVKS
+396 LLFMWIVKS
-405 LFKIKTKNKE
+405 LFSIKTKNKE

-446 REANKY
+446 LEANKY

-533 DDKGLLQLQVQLAN
+533 DAKGLLQLQVQLTN
-547 GKVVIRIDDNG
+547 GKVVIRIEDNG

-574 HESRGM
+574 HQSRGM

-588 LLNELYKKNISFQIL
+588 LLNELYKKNITFQIH
-603 EKALPETGTIVEIS
+603 EKTVPETGTIVEIS

>member
-1 MLIKKQIFL
+1 MP
-10 LQIIKRLET
+10 
-19 KKMRLLTIYFVF
+19 V
-31 LLTVLLPIG
+31 
-40 AMAQDSLYK
+40 
-49 SKSAPS
+49 SKIS
-55 KMKMVTK
+55 KVSN

-69 VNDEAQIAKNY
+69 VNNEAEIAQNY

-85 EFLSKS
+85 EFLSKN
-91 DLPKAEEYFKKAITS
+91 DLPRAEEYFKKAITS
-106 YSKLKMADDK
+106 YTKLKLTDDK

-151 LEKINTNDANR
+151 AEKVNTNDANR
-162 LRSAASPVVQEDYV
+162 LRSIASPVAQEGYV

-182 LKKEKKSEEVSDAF
+182 LKKEKKSDEVSDAF

-221 YAKGKPAAII
+221 YAKGKPATII

-236 IAKVYASEN
+236 IAKVYASDN
-245 QFDKAIGINEKLLA
+245 QFDKAIVINEKLLA

-284 EEPNKAVEVLKEAFN
+284 EEPNKAVEVLKEAFA

-313 LSALIE
+313 LSALTE

-378 TRKNTFN
+378 SRKNTFN

-390 AVALLL
+390 SMGLL
-396 LLFAWIVKS
+396 LLFFIWIVKS
-405 LFKIKTKNKE
+405 LFAIKTKNKE

-439 FIAENKE
+439 FISENKE
-446 REANKY
+446 LEANKY
-452 LTSYSNL
+452 LTSYSAL

-464 ENSNKDFITL
+464 ENSNKDFVSL

-500 SVDPELD
+500 SVDPGLD
-507 AERTMVPNM
+507 AERTLIPNM
-516 IVQPHLENAIWH
+516 IIQPHLENAIWH

-533 DDKGLLQLQVQLAN
+533 DNKGLLLLQIELIN
-547 GKVVIRIDDNG
+547 GKVIIRIDDNG
-558 IGLTKS
+558 IGLAKS
-564 QELKTSNQKT
+564 HELKTANQKV

-588 LLNELYKKNISFQIL
+588 LLNELYKNNISFQIF
-603 EKALPETGTIVEIS
+603 EKELPQKGTIVEIS
-617 FPLIDKI
+617 CPLIDKI
-624 A
+624 G

>member
-1 MLIKKQIFL
+1 MHL
-10 LQIIKRLET
+10 R
-19 KKMRLLTIYFVF
+19 TIYFIF
-31 LLTVLLPIG
+31 LFTLLLPVG
-40 AMAQDSLYK
+40 TMAQDSLYK
-49 SKSAPS
+49 SKSMPAS
-55 KMKMVTK
+55 KMSRVTK

-69 VNDEAQIAKNY
+69 VNDEAQIAQNY

-85 EFLSKS
+85 EFLNKG
-91 DLPKAEEYFKKAITS
+91 DNAKAAEYFKKAITS
-106 YSKLKMADDK
+106 YTKLKLADDV

-125 VQESQKDYKSAISN
+125 VQESQKDYDSAIKN
-139 YEVAGAMAEDKS
+139 YDKAGTIAEDES
-151 LEKINTNDANR
+151 FEKINANDANR
-162 LRSAASPVVQEDYV
+162 LRAVASPVVQEGYV

-182 LKKEKKSEEVSDAF
+182 LKKEKKLEEVSAAYV
-196 IQKAENSLQQKNKE
+196 QKAENSLQQKNKE
-210 VAIESYKQAIA
+210 VAIESYNQALA
-221 YAKGKPAAII
+221 YAKGQPATII
-231 KINNE
+231 KINND
-236 IAKVYASEN
+236 IAKVYASDN

-259 EAKTKQDFTTQI
+259 EAKTKQDFNTQI
-271 KQLQSLSALYFQK
+271 KQLQSLSSLYFKK
-284 EEPNKAVEVLKEAFN
+284 EEPNKAIMALKEAFA
-299 LALKKGN
+299 LAMQKGN

-313 LSALIE
+313 LVSLTQ
-319 YYNKKGNNKESLA
+319 YYNAKGNNKESLA
-332 LYGQFLQNFDQ
+332 LYDQFLQNFEQ
-343 LIHSDTTLID
+343 LVQSDTTLMD
-353 AKTFQVSE
+353 TKAFQVSE

-378 TRKNTFN
+378 TKTNTFN

-390 AVALLL
+390 SIGLLL
-396 LLFAWIVKS
+396 LLFLWIVKA
-405 LFKIKTKNKE
+405 LFSIKTKNKE

-439 FIAENKE
+439 FISENKE
-446 REANKY
+446 LEANKY

-516 IVQPHLENAIWH
+516 IIQPHLENAIWH

-533 DDKGLLQLQVQLAN
+533 DAKGLLQMNVQLSN
-547 GKVVIRIDDNG
+547 GKVVIRIEDNG

-564 QELKTSNQKT
+564 QELKTTNQKV

-580 SNTKERIS
+580 SNTKERIG
-588 LLNELYKKNISFQIL
+588 LLNELYKRNITFQIA
-603 EKALPETGTIVEIS
+603 EKTLPETGTIIEIV

-624 A
+624 G

>member
-1 MLIKKQIFL
+1 
-10 LQIIKRLET
+10 
-19 KKMRLLTIYFVF
+19 MRSLTIYFIF
-31 LLTVLLPIG
+31 LFSLLLFPFG

-49 SKSAPS
+49 SKSMPAS
-55 KMKMVTK
+55 KMSKVSN

-69 VNDEAQIAKNY
+69 VNDEAQIAQNY

-85 EFLSKS
+85 EFLNKG
-91 DLPKAEEYFKKAITS
+91 DNAKAEEYFKKAIAS
-106 YSKLKMADDK
+106 YTKLKLTEDK

-125 VQESQKDYKSAISN
+125 VQESQKDYESAIKN
-139 YEVAGAMAEDKS
+139 YDKAGTNAEDES
-151 LEKINTNDANR
+151 FEKINTNDANR
-162 LRSAASPVVQEDYV
+162 LRAVASPVAQVGYL
-176 NSNIEL
+176 NSNIKL
-182 LKKEKKSEEVSDAF
+182 LKKENKEEEVSAAYV
-196 IQKAENSLQQKNKE
+196 QKAENSLQQKNKG
-210 VAIESYKQAIA
+210 VAIENYNQALA
-221 YAKGKPAAII
+221 YAKGKPATII

-236 IAKVYASEN
+236 IAKVYASDN

-259 EAKTKQDFTTQI
+259 EAKNKQDFNTQI
-271 KQLQSLSALYFQK
+271 KQLQSLSALYFKK
-284 EEPNKAVEVLKEAFN
+284 EELNKAITALKEAFA
-299 LALKKGN
+299 LALQKGN

-313 LSALIE
+313 LISLTQ
-319 YYNKKGNNKESLA
+319 YYNGKGNNKESLA
-332 LYGQFLQNFDQ
+332 LYDQFIQNFDQ
-343 LIHSDTTLID
+343 LVQSDTTLMD
-353 AKTFQVSE
+353 TKAFQVSE

-378 TRKNTFN
+378 TKKNMFN

-390 AVALLL
+390 SIGLLL
-396 LLFAWIVKS
+396 LLFLWIVKS
-405 LFKIKTKNKE
+405 LFSIKTKNKE

-439 FIAENKE
+439 FISENKE

-500 SVDPELD
+500 NVDPELD
-507 AERTMVPNM
+507 TERTMVPNM
-516 IVQPHLENAIWH
+516 IIQPHLENAIWH

-533 DDKGLLQLQVQLAN
+533 DAKGLLQLQVQLAN
-547 GKVVIRIDDNG
+547 GKVVIRIEDNG

-564 QELKTSNQKT
+564 QELKTTNQKT
-574 HESRGM
+574 HQSRGM
-580 SNTKERIS
+580 SNTKERIG
-588 LLNELYKKNISFQIL
+588 LLNELYKKNITFQIS
-603 EKALPETGTIVEIS
+603 EKTVPETGTIIEIV
-617 FPLIDKI
+617 FPLIDK
-624 A
+624 

>member
-1 MLIKKQIFL
+1 
-10 LQIIKRLET
+10 
-19 KKMRLLTIYFVF
+19 MRLYTICFTF
-31 LLTVLLPIG
+31 LITALLFPLGMI
-40 AMAQDSLYK
+40 AQDSLPYNSMYK
-49 SKSAPS
+49 SKIS
-55 KMKMVTK
+55 KVSN
-62 DLKKSLE
+62 DLKKSLD

-85 EFLSKS
+85 EFLKKG
-91 DLPKAEEYFKKAITS
+91 DNAKAEEYFKKAITS
-106 YSKLKMADDK
+106 YTKLKLVDDK

-125 VQESQKDYKSAISN
+125 VQESQKDYESAIKN
-139 YEVAGAMAEDKS
+139 YDKAGIIAEDKS
-151 LEKINTNDANR
+151 LEKINANDANR
-162 LRSAASPVVQEDYV
+162 LRSVASPVVQEGYV

-182 LKKEKKSEEVSDAF
+182 LKKENKEEEVSAAYV
-196 IQKAENSLQQKNKE
+196 QKAENSLKQKNKE
-210 VAIESYKQAIA
+210 VAIESYNQALA
-221 YAKGKPAAII
+221 YAKGKPADII

-236 IAKVYASEN
+236 IAKVYASDN
-245 QFDKAIGINEKLLA
+245 QFDKAIEINEKLLA
-259 EAKTKQDFTTQI
+259 EAKTKQDFNTQI
-271 KQLQSLSALYFQK
+271 KQLQSLSSLYFKK
-284 EEPNKAVEVLKEAFN
+284 EEPNKAISSLKEAFV
-299 LALKKGN
+299 LALQKGN

-313 LSALIE
+313 LISLTK
-319 YYNKKGNNKESLA
+319 YYNEKGMNKESLA
-332 LYGQFLQNFDQ
+332 LYSQFLQNFDQ
-343 LIHSDTTLID
+343 LVQSDTTLID

-378 TRKNTFN
+378 TKKNTFN

-390 AVALLL
+390 SIGLLL
-396 LLFAWIVKS
+396 LLFLWIVKA
-405 LFKIKTKNKE
+405 LFSIKTKNKE

-446 REANKY
+446 LEANKY

-500 SVDPELD
+500 SVDPKLD
-507 AERTMVPNM
+507 PERTMVPNM
-516 IVQPHLENAIWH
+516 IMQPHIENAIWH

-533 DDKGLLQLQVQLAN
+533 DTKGLLQLQVHLTN
-547 GKVVIRIDDNG
+547 GKVSIRIDDNG

-574 HESRGM
+574 HQSRGM

-588 LLNELYKKNISFQIL
+588 LLNELYKKNITFQIY
-603 EKALPETGTIVEIS
+603 EKALPETGTVIEIV

-624 A
+624 G

>member
-1 MLIKKQIFL
+1 
-10 LQIIKRLET
+10 
-19 KKMRLLTIYFVF
+19 MRLLTIYIIF
-31 LLTVLLPIG
+31 LLTLLLPIG
-40 AMAQDSLYK
+40 TMAQDSLYK
-49 SKSAPS
+49 SKSMPAS
-55 KMKMVTK
+55 KISKVSK

-69 VNDEAQIAKNY
+69 VNDEVQIAKNY

-85 EFLSKS
+85 EFLNKS
-91 DLPKAEEYFKKAITS
+91 DNAKAEEYFKKAITS
-106 YSKLKMADDK
+106 YTKLKLTDDV

-125 VQESQKDYKSAISN
+125 VQESQKDYKSAIKS
-139 YEVAGAMAEDKS
+139 YEVAGDISEDKS

-162 LRSAASPVVQEDYV
+162 LRSVASPVTQEGYL
-176 NSNIEL
+176 NSNIKL
-182 LKKEKKSEEVSDAF
+182 LKKENKEEEVSAAYV
-196 IQKAENSLQQKNKE
+196 QKAENSLKQKNKE
-210 VAIESYKQAIA
+210 VAIESYNQALA
-221 YAKGKPAAII
+221 YAKGKPATII

-236 IAKVYASEN
+236 IAKVYASDN
-245 QFDKAIGINEKLLA
+245 QFEKAIDINEKLLA
-259 EAKTKQDFTTQI
+259 EAKTKKDFNTQI
-271 KQLQSLSALYFQK
+271 KQLQSLSSLYFKK
-284 EEPNKAVEVLKEAFN
+284 EEPNKAITALKEAFA

-313 LSALIE
+313 LISLTQ
-319 YYNKKGNNKESLA
+319 YYNGKGNNKESLV
-332 LYGQFLQNFDQ
+332 LYDQFIQNFEQ
-343 LIHSDTTLID
+343 LVQSDTTLMD
-353 AKTFQVSE
+353 TKAFQVSE

-378 TRKNTFN
+378 TKTNTFN

-390 AVALLL
+390 SIGLLL
-396 LLFAWIVKS
+396 LLFLWIVKS
-405 LFKIKTKNKE
+405 LFSIKTKNKE

-439 FIAENKE
+439 FISENKE
-446 REANKY
+446 LEANKY

-507 AERTMVPNM
+507 AERTLVPNM
-516 IVQPHLENAIWH
+516 IMQPHLENAIWH

-533 DDKGLLQLQVQLAN
+533 DAKGLLHLHVQLAK
-547 GKVVIRIDDNG
+547 GKVVIRIEDNG

-564 QELKTSNQKT
+564 QELKTSNQKV

-588 LLNELYKKNISFQIL
+588 LLNELYKKNITFQIF
-603 EKALPETGTIVEIS
+603 EKTLPETGTVVEIV

>member
-1 MLIKKQIFL
+1 
-10 LQIIKRLET
+10 
-19 KKMRLLTIYFVF
+19 MRLLTIYFIFF
-31 LLTVLLPIG
+31 LTLLLPIRT
-40 AMAQDSLYK
+40 MAQDTLSK
-49 SKSAPS
+49 SKAMPS
-55 KMKMVTK
+55 MKMKSVTK

-69 VNDEAQIAKNY
+69 VNDEAQIAQNY

-85 EFLSKS
+85 EFLNKS
-91 DLPKAEEYFKKAITS
+91 DNAKAEEYFKKAIIS
-106 YSKLKMADDK
+106 YTKLKLTDDV

-125 VQESQKDYKSAISN
+125 VQESQKDYKSAIKS
-139 YEVAGAMAEDKS
+139 YEVAGDISEDKS
-151 LEKINTNDANR
+151 LEKINANDANR
-162 LRSAASPVVQEDYV
+162 LRSVASPVAQVGYL

-182 LKKEKKSEEVSDAF
+182 LKKEKKEEEVSAAYV
-196 IQKAENSLQQKNKE
+196 QKAENSLKQKNKE
-210 VAIESYKQAIA
+210 VAIESYNQALA

-236 IAKVYASEN
+236 IAKVYASDN
-245 QFDKAIGINEKLLA
+245 QFEKAIGINEKLLA
-259 EAKTKQDFTTQI
+259 EAKTKKDFNTQI
-271 KQLQSLSALYFQK
+271 KQLQSLSSLYFKK
-284 EEPNKAVEVLKEAFN
+284 EEPNKAITALKEAFD
-299 LALKKGN
+299 LALQKGN

-313 LSALIE
+313 LISLTQ
-319 YYNKKGNNKESLA
+319 YYNGKGNNKESLA
-332 LYGQFLQNFDQ
+332 LYDQFLQNFEQ
-343 LIHSDTTLID
+343 LVQSDSTLID
-353 AKTFQVSE
+353 TKAFQVSE

-378 TRKNTFN
+378 TKKNTFN

-390 AVALLL
+390 SIGLLL
-396 LLFAWIVKS
+396 VLFLWIVKT
-405 LFKIKTKNKE
+405 LFSIKTKNKE

-492 QDKFDFKI
+492 QDKFDFKL

-533 DDKGLLQLQVQLAN
+533 DAKGLLKLQVQLTN
-547 GKVVIRIDDNG
+547 GKVLIRIDDNG

-564 QELKTSNQKT
+564 EELKTSNQKV

-580 SNTKERIS
+580 SNTKERIG
-588 LLNELYKKNISFQIL
+588 LLNELYKKNITFQIF
-603 EKALPETGTIVEIS
+603 EKAFPETGTVVEIV

-624 A
+624 G